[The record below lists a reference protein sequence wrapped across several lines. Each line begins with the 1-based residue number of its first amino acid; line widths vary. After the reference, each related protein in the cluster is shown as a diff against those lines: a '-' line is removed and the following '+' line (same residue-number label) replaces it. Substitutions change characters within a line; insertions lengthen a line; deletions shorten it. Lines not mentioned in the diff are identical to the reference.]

1 MLFVCF
7 WTWCLGFKSRNEEI
21 RTHASRGPHC
31 TTYFKWTPQYVRNYD
46 GVATAGIHDHSTI
59 PRRWE
64 EGSGGREG
72 ALWEDPDFPADI
84 SSIGSRRLPPDLL
97 WMRPHELS
105 ARPRFLGDTTLEG
118 SATPAPSSRLAAQST
133 DDHAPDKQT
142 DNETDED
149 FAARWSIDVGEVGD
163 SNLCCAAAALA
174 LTPRLLARAAP
185 PHSFR
190 QGYTGAF
197 RFQFWVW
204 GSWRWV
210 TVDDRLPTRRGR
222 LITSRSALP
231 HDYTLPLLEKAYAK
245 LYGSYMSL
253 REGSCARALQDLC
266 GGVVQSFAPPR
277 QSPAL
282 LLRVLNSAVPRAT
295 LLVLTPQQEKGIS
308 GSRMRNGLIPGQ
320 PYCVTGLARVR
331 GEAGL
336 ARSVAGE
343 GVEGEECAGALV
355 RLRAPA
361 GRGEWR
367 GAWARGGPQ
376 WRALPAADRDLLAE
390 TAAQPGHF
398 WMPFSEL
405 ARAFGTLELVHL
417 GPDEWVREPALRGR
431 RAWRAAL
438 ARRRWRAGCSAGGP
452 PGART
457 APANPQFRVLVPPP
471 AAAHLV
477 LAVAQQYEPRRAAR
491 LPPVGFALFEL
502 TADAAARRA
511 ALSAGC
517 AQRLLEAGHVG
528 RAREVAA
535 FVLLAP
541 GHYLLVPHAGRP
553 HAEGAFLLR
562 VLCDR
567 RADVWEVND
576 DNIIIRDFNTESR
589 DDTPI
594 PPQVEN
600 TISKIVEKQGSDEM
614 DVWGV
619 RGAVRRWWPRWCG
632 SLEVCRALVA
642 LRDAAAGGR
651 VPAGEVPAL
660 LRLVGLW
667 RAAVVRYAR
676 CGRGVSSYRLRALL
690 WAAGVSA
697 SNKVLECLVLRFARR
712 ATLTPEACLL
722 ALARLHLAHERYRTL
737 DAKLKSNPLSLEEV
751 ILMTIYS

>member
-1 MLFVCF
+1 MKKFV
-7 WTWCLGFKSRNEEI
+7 
-21 RTHASRGPHC
+21 RTRPAGPTAQH
-31 TTYFKWTPQYVRNYD
+31 TSNGHLN
-46 GVATAGIHDHSTI
+46 GVATAGLHNHSTL

-64 EGSGGREG
+64 KEGNGREG

-84 SSIGSRRLPPDLL
+84 SSIGCRRSPPDLL

-105 ARPRFLGDTTLEG
+105 SRPRFLGDTTLEG
-118 SATPAPSSRLAAQST
+118 SATPATASRIAAEST
-133 DDHAPDKQT
+133 EDLAPDKQV
-142 DNETDED
+142 DNETDEE
-149 FAARWSIDVGEVGD
+149 FAARWSVEVGEVGD

-185 PHSFR
+185 AHSFR

-222 LITSRSALP
+222 LITSRSALQ

-253 REGSCARALQDLC
+253 REGTCARALQDLC

-277 QSPAL
+277 QPPAL

-295 LLVLTPQQEKGIS
+295 LLVLT

-331 GEAGL
+331 SEAG
-336 ARSVAGE
+336 SVRGAGE
-343 GVEGEECAGALV
+343 VPEGEECSGALV

-376 WRALPAADRDLLAE
+376 WRALPAADRDLLAD

-477 LAVAQQYEPRRAAR
+477 LAVAQQYEPRRSAR

-511 ALSAGC
+511 ALC
-517 AQRLLEAGHVG
+517 ADEDAFKDYRLLEAGHVG

-541 GHYLLVPHAGRP
+541 GHYLVVPHAGRP
-553 HAEGAFLLR
+553 HVEGAFLLR

-594 PPQVEN
+594 PPQVQN
-600 TISKIVEKQGSDEM
+600 SIAKIVEKQGSDEV
-614 DVWGV
+614 DVWAV
-619 RGAVRRWWPRWCG
+619 RGAVRSAVRRWCG

-651 VPAGEVPAL
+651 VRAEEVPAL
-660 LRLVGLW
+660 VRLVGLW
-667 RAAVVRYAR
+667 RAAVGRYAR